1 MKRFTGFC
9 DRYRVLD
16 PFPVT
21 EGLLCSFAAF
31 LADAGLAPQTVKSY
45 LAAIRN
51 TQLSLGLPDPR
62 EQSSLP
68 ILRRVMAGISRSRL
82 GRGQSSRIRLPMTA
96 VLLADISKELTR
108 SAHPERLL
116 LWAVCCTAFFGF
128 FRLGE
133 LLLTKRSDYNP
144 RLHLS
149 WGDMA
154 IDNQQAPSMVRFH
167 LKQSK
172 TDPYG
177 RGVDI
182 VLGRTRCD
190 LCPVAAIL
198 AYAVARGSE
207 PGPFFVTS
215 EMRALTKQEFIAEV
229 RKVLTKLGVPDQDYA
244 GHSFRIGAA
253 TSAAMAGVEDSTIQL
268 LGRWQSAAFLRY
280 IRTPHER
287 LASLSS
293 SIVTQANRV
302 RTEPLAS
309 SES

>member
-1 MKRFTGFC
+1 MKKFTTFCERFQ
-9 DRYRVLD
+9 VLD

-31 LADAGLAPQTVKSY
+31 MADAGLAPQTVKSY
-45 LAAIRN
+45 LAALRN

-68 ILRRVMAGISRSRL
+68 VLRRVLAGISRSRL
-82 GRGQSSRIRLPMTA
+82 GRGQPSRVRLPITA
-96 VLLADISKELTR
+96 TVLRNIKQELDR
-108 SAHPERLL
+108 SAHPERLV

-133 LLLTKRSDYNP
+133 LLLTKRSDFNP

-154 IDNQQAPSMVRFH
+154 VDTRQAPTMLRFR

-172 TDPYG
+172 TDPFG
-177 RGVDI
+177 RGADV
-182 VLGRTRCD
+182 VLGRTGCG
-190 LCPVAAIL
+190 LCPVAAVL
-198 AYAVARGSE
+198 TYAAARGSK

-215 EMRALTKQEFIAEV
+215 DARALIKQEFVCEI
-229 RKVLTKLGVPDQDYA
+229 RKVLLRLGLPDNEYA

-287 LASLSS
+287 LASISS
-293 SIVTQANRV
+293 TLAAQARNN
-302 RTEPLAS
+302 
-309 SES
+309 